1 MKCILFVI
9 CKLFDLLSLE
19 FPCLSVL
26 NFTVCSLRLL
36 VRDGDLIANVIKR
49 SETNKF
55 YAKNQSYCRKNCKK
69 V

>member
-36 VRDGDLIANVIKR
+36 VRDGEDIKLNMSQRILLFSELIN
-49 SETNKF
+49 
-55 YAKNQSYCRKNCKK
+55 
-69 V
+69 